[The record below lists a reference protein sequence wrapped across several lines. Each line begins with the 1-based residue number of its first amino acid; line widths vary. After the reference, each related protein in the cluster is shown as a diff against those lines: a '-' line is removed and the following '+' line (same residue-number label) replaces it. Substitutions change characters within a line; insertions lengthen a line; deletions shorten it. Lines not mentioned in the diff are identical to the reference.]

1 MKEQYGKREGKK
13 MKKELYPKETD
24 LGGTRGKQEC
34 QNKENK
40 EFLSTI
46 SRFLPYIK
54 NLVT

>member
-1 MKEQYGKREGKK
+1 
-13 MKKELYPKETD
+13 MKKELYPKETG

-40 EFLSTI
+40 EFLCTI